1 MESRDHRW
9 HGRVL
14 YPKDTY
20 SVPNSVYSDTTV
32 GRINGVVVETYKGD
46 DGEIVVQI
54 PSGLRNGKMTIELT
68 NSEDTS
74 TIDNVFHLNDSSI
87 PLFSGNASLICSGMQ
102 FYNASG
108 ILTTG
113 TKNCSGPTDCTTD
126 GEVGC
131 VANASAPAALTGNL
145 VPGDIRSGQTI
156 GGGSREA
163 TVGLGV
169 VLIAM
174 ALGLMTAQPILVF
187 QLWS

>member
-1 MESRDHRW
+1 MKTFISLLKIYILSVSCSPSLNDSMNSPQKVLVDSSSGEGW
-9 HGRVL
+9 HLGTIGGMRVL

-113 TKNCSGPTDCTTD
+113 TKKLFWTHRLHD
-126 GEVGC
+126 
-131 VANASAPAALTGNL
+131 
-145 VPGDIRSGQTI
+145 R
-156 GGGSREA
+156 
-163 TVGLGV
+163 
-169 VLIAM
+169 
-174 ALGLMTAQPILVF
+174 
-187 QLWS
+187 W